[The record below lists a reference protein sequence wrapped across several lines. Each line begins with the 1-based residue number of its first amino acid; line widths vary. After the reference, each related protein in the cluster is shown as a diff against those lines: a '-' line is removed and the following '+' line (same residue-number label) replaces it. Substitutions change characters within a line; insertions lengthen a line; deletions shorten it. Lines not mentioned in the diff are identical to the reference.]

1 MKRLWWLGLMI
12 AVAFTSVAGP
22 VRAADAARLQEM
34 AHQFQRRMG
43 PTGAIVIRVPD
54 GRVMLALN
62 ADQKWVP
69 ASTIKIVT
77 AYAGLKVLGP
87 DFRFKTRVYTAG
99 PIEDGHLAGDLIIQG
114 GGDPLLVAERLWLL
128 ALQIRRTGLKS
139 VGGIRIDNTYL
150 NPPVTSTVGRWDRN
164 RAHSAPLAGF
174 AVSFNALVIVAR
186 PGPEPGSPGQVF
198 VTPDVAGLVVDNQTT
213 TTPGQGGIISAR
225 WRGRTLVVSGRVG
238 QGAPAGRPRTLLAV
252 YHPATSAARALA
264 FCLRRL
270 GLKVGDRFTSGPVP
284 GNARLLLTHLSQPL
298 SFILSQMNRFSS
310 NVMAELTL
318 AAVGAKVFGRPASQ
332 AKGARAAGRLLVGLG
347 IPATDF
353 HLTCGSGLLRSTR
366 IAPRA
371 LARVLLAAAKDP
383 DVGPDLLASLTAEGR
398 RGTLRARRNMAGG
411 RQYVRGKTGSLAGV
425 RSLAGYV
432 SDGRV
437 TYVFAFMSRSDADRR
452 GYHYAI
458 GRILR
463 ALYH

>member
-1 MKRLWWLGLMI
+1 MKHWCCSLLLVLAAASALG
-12 AVAFTSVAGP
+12 S
-22 VRAADAARLQEM
+22 VRAADRAVLDQLARD
-34 AHQFQRRMG
+34 FQRRMG
-43 PTGAIVIRVPD
+43 PTGAIVVRIPD

-87 DFRFKTRVYTAG
+87 DFRFKTRVYTSG
-99 PIEDGHLAGDLIIQG
+99 PLVNGHLRGDLIIQG

-150 NPPVTSTVGRWDRN
+150 HPPVTSTAGRWDRH

-174 AVSFNALVIVAR
+174 TTSFNVLVIVAR
-186 PGPEPGSPGQVF
+186 PGAGAGSPGRIF
-198 VTPDVAGLVVDNQTT
+198 VTPDVAGLAVDNQTT
-213 TTPGQGGIISAR
+213 TTPGQGGVISAK

-238 QGAPAGRPRTLLAV
+238 LNAPAGRPRTLLAV
-252 YHPATSAARALA
+252 YHPAAYAARALA
-264 FCLRRL
+264 FCLKTL
-270 GLKVGDRFTSGPVP
+270 GIRVGNRFTTGPLP
-284 GNARLLLTHLSQPL
+284 RGAERLFIHLSQPL

-318 AAVGAKVFGRPASQ
+318 AAVGAKVFGLPASRK
-332 AKGARAAGRLLVGLG
+332 KGARAVTRLLVGLG
-347 IPATDF
+347 IPKADF
-353 HLTCGSGLLRSTR
+353 NITCGSGLLRSTR

-371 LARVLLAAAKDP
+371 LARVLVAAAKDP
-383 DVGPDLLASLTAEGR
+383 DVGPDLVASLTAEGR

-411 RQYVRGKTGSLAGV
+411 RQYVRGKTGSLSGV

-432 SDGRV
+432 SDGRQAHAF
-437 TYVFAFMSRSDADRR
+437 VFLSRSQAARR
-452 GYHYAI
+452 NYHYAI
-458 GRILR
+458 GKILR
-463 ALYH
+463 ALYN

>member
-1 MKRLWWLGLMI
+1 MKRFWWLGLMMV
-12 AVAFTSVAGP
+12 VAAMSVGGS
-22 VRAADAARLQEM
+22 VRAADLARLEQM
-34 AHQFQRRMG
+34 ARQFQRRMG

-77 AYAGLKVLGP
+77 AYTGLKVLGP
-87 DFRFKTRVYTAG
+87 AFRFQTRVYAAG
-99 PIEDGHLAGDLIIQG
+99 PIQDGRLRGDLVIQG

-139 VGGIRIDNTYL
+139 VGGIRIDNSYL

-164 RAHSAPLAGF
+164 RAYGAPLAGF
-174 AVSFNALVIVAR
+174 TVSFNVLVIVAR
-186 PGPEPGSPGQVF
+186 PGPDPGAPGRVF
-198 VTPDVAGLVVDNQTT
+198 VTPDVAGLAIDNQTT

-225 WRGRTLVVSGRVG
+225 WQGRTLVVRGRVG
-238 QGAPAGRPRTLLAV
+238 LEAPAGRPRTLLAV
-252 YHPATSAARALA
+252 YHPATYAARALA

-270 GLKVGDRFTSGPVP
+270 GLKVGDRFTSGPAP
-284 GNARLLLTHLSQPL
+284 RGAKLLLTHLSQPL

-318 AAVGAKVFGRPASQ
+318 DAVGAKVFGRPASR
-332 AKGARAAGRLLVGLG
+332 AKGARAAGRLLVSLG
-347 IPATDF
+347 IPRSDF

-366 IAPRA
+366 ITPRA

-383 DVGPDLLASLTAEGR
+383 DVGPDLVASLTAEGR

-411 RQYVRGKTGSLAGV
+411 RHYVRGKTGSLSGV
-425 RSLAGYV
+425 RALAGYV
-432 SDGRV
+432 SNGRV
-437 TYVFAFMSRSDADRR
+437 TYAFAFMSRSNAARR
-452 GYHYAI
+452 GYHFAI
-458 GRILR
+458 GRILK